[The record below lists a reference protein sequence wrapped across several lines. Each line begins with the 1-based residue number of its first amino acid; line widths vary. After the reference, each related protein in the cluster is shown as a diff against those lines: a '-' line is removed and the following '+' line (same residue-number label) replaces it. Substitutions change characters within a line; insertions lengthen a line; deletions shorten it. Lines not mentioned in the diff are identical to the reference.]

1 MKFEHSKLYDEL
13 TIVMVCRNWESLH
26 YPFIEA
32 IWASMPLGCRYLIGV
47 FDTTDKTMDYLNILK
62 NHVPIEIYNGEWR
75 YQNKLG
81 AIGVA
86 THETWQQAQTIARF
100 NLQGNEILTDES
112 PAKIFEFF
120 EENFP
125 SPMPPKVHGGI
136 SFLHF
141 WGDFNF
147 EGTKAGGAYN
157 FVRRIG
163 NIRDDYIHGSGD
175 GCYPNPSDT
184 IPTGAMI
191 HRYSYCFDNQLDAK
205 FKNHGKLFDFGGI
218 QERIDGC
225 KKLRTT
231 PNYEGDHPSY
241 VQHLKDKRNYNIDE
255 SLRVFLAA
263 IDQ

>member
-1 MKFEHSKLYDEL
+1 MQFTPSKLYDEL
-13 TIVMVCRNWESLH
+13 TIIMVCRNWESLY

-32 IWASMPLGCRYLIGV
+32 IWSTMPLGCRYLIGV
-47 FDTTDKTMDYLNILK
+47 FDTTDKTMDYLQVLGE
-62 NHVPIEIYNGEWR
+62 HVPIEIYNGNWR

-100 NLQGNEILTDES
+100 NCQGNEVLIDNG

-125 SPMPPKVHGGI
+125 SPMAPKVHGGI

-147 EGTKAGGAYN
+147 EGAKAGGAYSSA
-157 FVRRIG
+157 RRIG

-175 GCYPNPSDT
+175 GCYPNPPEA
-184 IPTGAMI
+184 IPPGACM
-191 HRYSYCFDNQLDAK
+191 HRYSYCWDNQIEAK
-205 FKNHGKLFDFGGI
+205 FKNHGKLFDFGEI
-218 QERIDGC
+218 QWRIDGT
-225 KKLRTT
+225 KKLRTAS
-231 PNYEGDHPSY
+231 NYSGDHPSY
-241 VQHLKDKRNYNIDE
+241 VQHLQDKRNYDIDE
-255 SLRVFLAA
+255 SMRVFLAA
-263 IDQ
+263 LDK